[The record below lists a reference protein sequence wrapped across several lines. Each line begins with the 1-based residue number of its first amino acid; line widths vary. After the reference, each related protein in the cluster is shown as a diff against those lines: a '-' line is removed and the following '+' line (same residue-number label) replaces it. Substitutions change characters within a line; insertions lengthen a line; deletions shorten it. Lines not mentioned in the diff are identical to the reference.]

1 MEVGTKVVGTTLNN
15 NNEKMKELRPRRTL
29 AEVLWDDLYILMH
42 YFTPLLVIYNLS
54 WYRIPTSLSY
64 MVPILRD
71 ELMAHVK
78 VLLS

>member
-42 YFTPLLVIYNLS
+42 YFTPLLVVYNLS
-54 WYRIPTSLSY
+54 W
-64 MVPILRD
+64 
-71 ELMAHVK
+71 
-78 VLLS
+78 